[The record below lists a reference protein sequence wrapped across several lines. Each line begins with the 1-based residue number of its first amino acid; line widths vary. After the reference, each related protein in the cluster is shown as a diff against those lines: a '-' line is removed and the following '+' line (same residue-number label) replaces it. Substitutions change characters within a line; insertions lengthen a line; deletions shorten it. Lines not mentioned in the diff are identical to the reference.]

1 MSPVDCESFRS
12 HSIGLP
18 FCFKLPA
25 YPPLLS
31 SPAVPIHRVSRISPL
46 YLSLYPR
53 IASAPIITALKEYTR
68 RVIPALCE
76 DSHRSVYVYSSSL
89 PPLPP
94 LSLFLVLHFVRLVS
108 HPLAAVPPL
117 FPLAAAHCLSPQFL
131 RLSIVF
137 PLSLSPLS
145 SFSPTCS
152 FRRSQSTLLRA
163 PLSSALRSSLLE
175 NSPCRPSS
183 VYFWTIRRNGST
195 TPFAPPNWDA
205 YVCADRRAR
214 RRKS

>member
-89 PPLPP
+89 PPP
-94 LSLFLVLHFVRLVS
+94 S
-108 HPLAAVPPL
+108 
-117 FPLAAAHCLSPQFL
+117 
-131 RLSIVF
+131 
-137 PLSLSPLS
+137 PLSLSRSPLRSPRLSSPRCRSTPLS
-145 SFSPTCS
+145 SGCSPLFVTAVPSLKHCVPS
-152 FRRSQSTLLRA
+152 LSPPSPPSPPLAPSAGRS
-163 PLSSALRSSLLE
+163 PRS
-175 NSPCRPSS
+175 
-183 VYFWTIRRNGST
+183 
-195 TPFAPPNWDA
+195 FAPPCRLR
-205 YVCADRRAR
+205 YVSRYSRTRRVVLPPCIFGRSEETVQRPHSLPRTGTRTYAPTDEHDGENR
-214 RRKS
+214 D